1 MCHYVV
7 PDFGMPLDTELSG
20 EAIPTVPGVPPAGD
34 NVDPGRVDIFM
45 PKDIRQTRDILFFFI
60 KSTGKQVS

>member
-1 MCHYVV
+1 MLFLILACRLIRNCQVKRFQLFPV
-7 PDFGMPLDTELSG
+7 FR
-20 EAIPTVPGVPPAGD
+20 PAGD